1 MEKIKESELVLQP
14 NGNIYHLNLNPE
26 NLAHDI
32 IVVGDPGRVP
42 VVSKYFDKIEF
53 QTHNREIYTHTGIF
67 NNKRITVLSTG
78 MGTDNLDIVINELD
92 ALVNIDLKERTIKE
106 KHTSLNI
113 VRLGTSGALQA
124 DIPVDSLMMSTHGL
138 GLDGL
143 LNFYKVENGIID
155 EALTEAFIRQ
165 TGWDANLAKPYVVKC
180 SEALENKMGDGLLK
194 GITATASGFYGPQGR
209 ELRLKLAH
217 PDMNEKIENF
227 EFRGQKIVNFEMETS
242 ALYGLSALLGHQALT
257 ICAII
262 ANRVIKQFSSDH
274 EKVMENLIQL
284 VLQRLTK

>member
-14 NGNIYHLNLNPE
+14 NGNIYHLNLNPD

-42 VVSKYFDKIEF
+42 IVSKHFDKIEF
-53 QTHNREIYTHTGIF
+53 KTHNREIFTHTGYF

-92 ALVNIDLKERTIKE
+92 ALVNIDLKERIIKE
-106 KHTSLNI
+106 KHTTLNI
-113 VRLGTSGALQA
+113 IRLGTSGALQA
-124 DIPVDSLMMSTHGL
+124 DIPVDSYVMSSHGL

-143 LNFYKVENGIID
+143 LHYYKLKKGIID
-155 EALTEAFIRQ
+155 EGLSQAFIQQ
-165 TGWDANLAKPYVVKC
+165 TEWDSNLPRPYAVGC
-180 SEALENKMGDGLLK
+180 SELLANKIGMGLLK

-217 PDMNEKIENF
+217 PDMNEKIEKF
-227 EFRGQKIVNFEMETS
+227 EYLGQKIVNFEMETS
-242 ALYGLSALLGHQALT
+242 ALYGLSALLGHKALT

-262 ANRVIKQFSSDH
+262 ANRVSKQFSSDH
-274 EKVMENLIQL
+274 EKVMENMIQL
-284 VLQRLTK
+284 VLQRLTN

>member
-14 NGNIYHLNLNPE
+14 NGNIYHLNLSPE
-26 NLAHDI
+26 NLAHNI

-53 QTHNREIYTHTGIF
+53 QTHNREMHTHTGIF

-124 DIPVDSLMMSTHGL
+124 DIPVDSLVMSTHGL

-143 LNFYKVENGIID
+143 LNFYKDENGIID
-155 EALTEAFIRQ
+155 KVLTEAFIRQ
-165 TGWDANLAKPYVVKC
+165 TGWDPNLAKPYVVKC
-180 SEALENKMGDGLLK
+180 SETLENKMGDGLLK

-227 EFRGQKIVNFEMETS
+227 EFNGHKIVNFEMETS
-242 ALYGLSALLGHQALT
+242 ALYGLSALLGHHALT

-262 ANRVIKQFSSDH
+262 ANRVIKQFSNDH
-274 EKVMENLIQL
+274 EKIIENLIQL